1 MAWRCSGSTNEEL
14 IQRLA
19 QAHLIATPTVRDA
32 MLAVD
37 RKHYSKFRPYE
48 DAPQTIGYGATISAP
63 HMHAAALEALL
74 SCLDK
79 GAKVLDVGS
88 GSGYLTT
95 CIAHIVGPE
104 GRVVGGKWRPFKYG
118 NRLDHIPELV
128 EKAKENVRADNAAL
142 LDSGRVR
149 FEVADGR
156 GGFPGEAPY
165 DCIHVGAA
173 AENMPK
179 ELINQLKAPGRMFI
193 PVGPKGMQAIFVVDK
208 DEHGKVTMVKSMDV
222 MYVPL
227 TDAQKQHP
235 SGLQHGEL

>member
-14 IQRLA
+14 VQRLT
-19 QAHLIATPTVRDA
+19 QAHLISHPAVRDA

-63 HMHAAALEALL
+63 HMHASALEALL
-74 SCLDK
+74 SCLHK

-88 GSGYLTT
+88 GSGYLTA

-104 GRVVGGKWRPFKYG
+104 GVVVGV
-118 NRLDHIPELV
+118 DHIPELV
-128 EKAKENVRADNAAL
+128 EKAKENVRHDNASL
-142 LDSGRVR
+142 LSSGRVR

-156 GGFPGEAPY
+156 GGFPSEAPY

-173 AENMPK
+173 AEKMPK
-179 ELINQLKAPGRMFI
+179 ELIDQLKAPGRMFI
-193 PVGPKGMQAIFVVDK
+193 PVGPKGMQAIYVVDK
-208 DEHGKVTMVKSMDV
+208 DEHGKVTIVKSMDV

-235 SGLQHGEL
+235 TSLQHGEL

>member
-79 GAKVLDVGS
+79 GAKV
-88 GSGYLTT
+88 
-95 CIAHIVGPE
+95 
-104 GRVVGGKWRPFKYG
+104 
-118 NRLDHIPELV
+118 DHIPELV